1 VATVVVLGESDA
13 QAWRE
18 GKESRGRCGGGR
30 WGSSLFYR
38 GRGGWPVVKAEEWST
53 LMVMKWLTL
62 NWCFTLWIEGGGIG
76 NGHGMRCGAQ
86 GSASMAG

>member
-1 VATVVVLGESDA
+1 VVLGESDA

-30 WGSSLFYR
+30 RGSSLLIGVEG
-38 GRGGWPVVKAEEWST
+38 GRWQPVVKAEEWPA
-53 LMVMKWLTL
+53 LMGTKRLTL
-62 NWCFTLWIEGGGIG
+62 NWRFNLRIDGGGRG
-76 NGHGMRCGAQ
+76 NGCGMWCGTR